1 MDAADIAP
9 IAARRKLGHTR
20 LQTRSF
26 AMLRSALLLPILL
39 CSAPAFAADIT
50 CEGAFGVDT
59 SEARLKEVY
68 GAENVVTGD
77 VDGPEGTTML
87 ATEVFPDDPQK
98 RMMFVWWNE
107 ETLTDVSYV
116 ELPPGDSV
124 AGVKLGMTVKE
135 VEAINGEPFSMT
147 GFWWD
152 YGGFAG
158 FQSGTLAEL
167 PGGCMI
173 QLSFNPGVSDYP
185 ASLDVEPVSGDRQVD
200 STEPLLETLDVRVD
214 SISLGYA
221 HPDFR
226 NGVEPSDGEE
236 TTEDTRG

>member
-1 MDAADIAP
+1 
-9 IAARRKLGHTR
+9 
-20 LQTRSF
+20 
-26 AMLRSALLLPILL
+26 MLRHALLLPVLL
-39 CSAPAFAADIT
+39 LATPALAADIS
-50 CEGAFGVDT
+50 CEGAFGADT
-59 SEARLKEVY
+59 SEARLKDIY
-68 GAENVVTGD
+68 GAANVVTGE

-87 ATEVFPDDPQK
+87 ATEVFPDDPEK

-116 ELPPGDSV
+116 ELPPGAGV
-124 AGVKLGMTVKE
+124 AGLTPGMTVKE
-135 VEAINGEPFSMT
+135 VEAINGEPFSMM

-158 FQSGTLAEL
+158 FQSGKLAEL

-173 QLSFNPGVSDYP
+173 QLGFNPAVTDYP
-185 ASLDVEPVSGDRQVD
+185 ATLDVEPVSGDRQVE
-200 STEPLLETLDVRVD
+200 STEPLLETLDVRVE

-226 NGVEPSDGEE
+226 EGNEPSDGEE
-236 TTEDTRG
+236 ATEDTRG